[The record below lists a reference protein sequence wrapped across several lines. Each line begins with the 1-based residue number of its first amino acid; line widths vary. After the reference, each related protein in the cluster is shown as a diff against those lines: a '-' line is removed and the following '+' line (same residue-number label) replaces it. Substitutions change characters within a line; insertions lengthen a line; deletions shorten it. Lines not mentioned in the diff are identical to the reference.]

1 MMLLK
6 NLDHIF
12 SQDSLLSS
20 LIKLVVFPCL
30 LLTLFLAI
38 SLDPTLWVSSEI
50 HHFYIELI
58 AVILG
63 SALSF
68 YYILRY
74 RVLRDRFSLFVGI
87 GFFISVSIDLFHV
100 VVSFALI
107 ENISFIKY
115 FIPQTWFAGR
125 FFLGAMLLI
134 AILKYSSV
142 SPREEIEQL
151 SDVRAPS
158 YTREE
163 ENEQKAVTEK
173 KDGMIFYISILGIIA
188 IVTALSSLFL
198 VYPSSVLDDYSVHRP
213 YEIPPLILF
222 CLVLFFFYKK
232 KLYQKKDVVYK
243 GLALYLVIDIFTQVV
258 MAFSAMSF
266 DTAHNMAHVLKDVG
280 YFVNIIALIMSS
292 MQYSAYL
299 KKANSLIK
307 ENLKKLQENEKLKD
321 DFINIAA
328 HELRTPIQ
336 PILGLSD
343 LINHSLQNDT
353 SEIDKSE
360 LKSDMKVIYRNA
372 KKLQKLTND
381 ILDVS
386 RIDSH
391 ILNLNTSRFDFVELI
406 KNTIEDFTTNS
417 EKKEENVYIDFD
429 LRDETKSKEVLDQ
442 SILIEGDKTRISQVL
457 LNLLNNARKF
467 TEEGKITVTVLIKKD
482 AKEVIVSISDSGKGI
497 NSEVMNHLFEKFISK
512 SDSGTGLGL
521 YISKNIIE
529 AHRGKIW
536 ASNNQNGIGSTFSFS
551 IPVETRSM
559 TESEPKPEPKPNAG
573 INRA

>member
-107 ENISFIKY
+107 ENIAFIKY

-163 ENEQKAVTEK
+163 ENEQKAITEK
-173 KDGMIFYISILGIIA
+173 KDGMMFYISILGIIA

-497 NSEVMNHLFEKFISK
+497 NSEVMNHLFEKFISR

>member
-100 VVSFALI
+100 IVSFALI
-107 ENISFIKY
+107 ENILFIKY

-163 ENEQKAVTEK
+163 ENEQKAITEK

-188 IVTALSSLFL
+188 IVTAVSSLFL
-198 VYPSSVLDDYSVHRP
+198 VYPASVIDDYSVHRP

-343 LINHSLQNDT
+343 LINRSLQNDT

-391 ILNLNTSRFDFVELI
+391 ILNLNASQFDFVELI
-406 KNTIEDFTTNS
+406 KNTIQDFTTSS
-417 EKKEENVYIDFD
+417 EKKEENVFIDFD
-429 LRDETKSKEVLDQ
+429 YHDETKSKEVLDQ
-442 SILIEGDKTRISQVL
+442 SIFVEGDKARISQVL

-467 TEEGKITVTVLIKKD
+467 TEEGKITVTVSMKKNT
-482 AKEVIVSISDSGKGI
+482 KEVIVSVSDKGKGI
-497 NSEVMNHLFEKFISK
+497 NPEVLGHLFQKFISR

-521 YISKNIIE
+521 YISKNIVE
-529 AHRGKIW
+529 AHGGKIW

-551 IPVETRSM
+551 IPVELRSI
-559 TESEPKPEPKPNAG
+559 SEPEPKLKPETNAG
-573 INRA
+573 TNRV

>member
-1 MMLLK
+1 MFLK
-6 NLDHIF
+6 NLNHIF
-12 SQDSLLSS
+12 SQDSILSS
-20 LIKLVVFPCL
+20 LIKLVVLPSL
-30 LLTLFLAI
+30 LLSLFLAI
-38 SLDPTLWVSSEI
+38 SLDPTIWVSSEI

-100 VVSFALI
+100 IVSFALI
-107 ENISFIKY
+107 ENIVFIKY

-142 SPREEIEQL
+142 SQREEIEQV
-151 SDVRAPS
+151 SDIRSPS
-158 YTREE
+158 YTQEE
-163 ENEQKAVTEK
+163 TEKKAITEK
-173 KDGMIFYISILGIIA
+173 KDGIIFYISILGIIA
-188 IVTALSSLFL
+188 IVTAVSSLFL

-243 GLALYLVIDIFTQVV
+243 GLVLYLVIDIFTQVV
-258 MAFSAMSF
+258 MSFSAMSF

-292 MQYSAYL
+292 MQYSVNL
-299 KKANSLIK
+299 KKANSLIR

-343 LINHSLQNDT
+343 LINRSLQNNTREIDT
-353 SEIDKSE
+353 SE
-360 LKSDMKVIYRNA
+360 LKNDIKVIYRNA

-391 ILNLNTSRFDFVELI
+391 ILNLNASRFDFVELV
-406 KNTIEDFTTNS
+406 KNTIQDFTTNS
-417 EKKEENVYIDFD
+417 EKKEENVSIDCNF
-429 LRDETKSKEVLDQ
+429 LNETKSKEVLDQ
-442 SILIEGDKTRISQVL
+442 SIWVEVDKARISQVL

-467 TEEGKITVTVLIKKD
+467 TEEGKITVTVLMKKNR
-482 AKEVIVSISDSGKGI
+482 KEVIVSISDKGKGI
-497 NSEVMNHLFEKFISK
+497 NSEVMNHLFEKFISR

-551 IPVETRSM
+551 IPVELRSM
-559 TESEPKPEPKPNAG
+559 PESEPKPKPNSKRL
-573 INRA
+573 RA

>member
-1 MMLLK
+1 MMFLN
-6 NLDHIF
+6 NLNHIF
-12 SQDSLLSS
+12 SPDSILSS
-20 LIKLVVFPCL
+20 LIKLVVLPSL
-30 LLTLFLAI
+30 LLSLFLAI
-38 SLDPTLWVSSEI
+38 SLDPTIWVSSEI

-100 VVSFALI
+100 VVSLALI
-107 ENISFIKY
+107 ENIVFIKY

-142 SPREEIEQL
+142 SQREEIEQV
-151 SDVRAPS
+151 SDIGS
-158 YTREE
+158 SSNTQEE
-163 ENEQKAVTEK
+163 TEKKAITEK
-173 KDGMIFYISILGIIA
+173 KDGMIFYISMLGIIA
-188 IVTALSSLFL
+188 IVTAVSSLFL
-198 VYPSSVLDDYSVHRP
+198 VYPSSVLDNYSVHRP

-243 GLALYLVIDIFTQVV
+243 GLVIYLVIDVFTQVV

-292 MQYSAYL
+292 MQYSVNL
-299 KKANSLIK
+299 KKANSLIR

-343 LINHSLQNDT
+343 LINRSLQDNTREIDT
-353 SEIDKSE
+353 SE
-360 LKSDMKVIYRNA
+360 LKNDIKVIYRNA

-391 ILNLNTSRFDFVELI
+391 ILNLNTSRFDFVELV
-406 KNTIEDFTTNS
+406 KNTIQDFATNS
-417 EKKEENVYIDFD
+417 EKKEENVFIDCNF
-429 LRDETKSKEVLDQ
+429 LNETKLKEVLDQ
-442 SILIEGDKTRISQVL
+442 SIWVEGDKARISQVL

-467 TEEGKITVTVLIKKD
+467 TEEGKIAVTVLMKKD
-482 AKEVIVSISDSGKGI
+482 RKEVIVSIRDKGKGI
-497 NSEVMNHLFEKFISK
+497 NSEVMNHLFEKFISG

-551 IPVETRSM
+551 IPVELRSM
-559 TESEPKPEPKPNAG
+559 PESKPEPNTG

>member
-1 MMLLK
+1 MFLK

-100 VVSFALI
+100 IVSFALI
-107 ENISFIKY
+107 EDILFIKY

-134 AILKYSSV
+134 AVLKYSSV
-142 SPREEIEQL
+142 SPREEIEQA
-151 SDVRAPS
+151 SDIRSPS
-158 YTREE
+158 YTQEE
-163 ENEQKAVTEK
+163 IKKKAITEK
-173 KDGMIFYISILGIIA
+173 KDGIIFYISILGIIA
-188 IVTALSSLFL
+188 IVTAVSSLFL

-232 KLYQKKDVVYK
+232 HLYQKKDVVYK
-243 GLALYLVIDIFTQVV
+243 GLAIYLVIDIFTQVV

-280 YFVNIIALIMSS
+280 YFVNIIALIISS
-292 MQYSAYL
+292 MQYSMNL

-497 NSEVMNHLFEKFISK
+497 NSEVMNHLFEKFISR

-551 IPVETRSM
+551 IPVESRSM
-559 TESEPKPEPKPNAG
+559 PESEPEPNVET
-573 INRA
+573 NRA

>member
-1 MMLLK
+1 MK
-6 NLDHIF
+6 NLTHIF
-12 SQDSLLSS
+12 SDDSILSSIIKLIVVPSLLLS
-20 LIKLVVFPCL
+20 
-30 LLTLFLAI
+30 LFLAV
-38 SLDPTLWVSSEI
+38 SLDPTLWVSSET

-74 RVLRDRFSLFVGI
+74 RVLRDRFSLFVGV

-100 VVSFALI
+100 IVSFALI
-107 ENISFIKY
+107 ENINFIKY

-134 AILKYSSV
+134 AILKYSSL
-142 SPREEIEQL
+142 SEREEIGQL
-151 SDVRAPS
+151 TDIRSQS
-158 YTREE
+158 YTQEE
-163 ENEQKAVTEK
+163 HEK
-173 KDGMIFYISILGIIA
+173 KTNIAQKDGIIFYISILGIIA

-198 VYPSSVLDDYSVHRP
+198 VYPASVLDDYSVHRP

-232 KLYQKKDVVYK
+232 KLYLKKDVVYK
-243 GLALYLVIDIFTQVV
+243 GLALYLVIDIFTQIV

-280 YFVNIIALIMSS
+280 YFVNVIALIYSS
-292 MQYSAYL
+292 MQYSMYL

-307 ENLKKLQENEKLKD
+307 ENLKKLQENEKIKD

-343 LINHSLQNDT
+343 LINQNLQNNT

-360 LKSDMKVIYRNA
+360 LKEDIKVIYRNA
-372 KKLQKLTND
+372 KKLQKLTDD

-391 ILNLNTSRFDFVELI
+391 ILRLNISRFDFVELVE
-406 KNTIEDFTTNS
+406 NTIQDFTTNS
-417 EKKEENVYIDFD
+417 EKKEEYVSIDFD
-429 LRDETKSKEVLDQ
+429 FHDGTRLNDEFDQ
-442 SILIEGDKTRISQVL
+442 SILVEGDKARISQVI
-457 LNLLNNARKF
+457 LNLLNNAKKF
-467 TEEGKITVTVLIKKD
+467 TKDGKINITVLRKKN
-482 AKEVIVSISDSGKGI
+482 AEQVIVSIVDKGKGI
-497 NSEVMNHLFEKFISK
+497 NSEVMNHLFEKFITK

-521 YISKNIIE
+521 YISKNIVE
-529 AHRGKIW
+529 AHGGKIW
-536 ASNNQNGIGSTFSFS
+536 ASNNQNGIGCTFSFS
-551 IPVETRSM
+551 IPVELRSIP
-559 TESEPKPEPKPNAG
+559 ESKPKPEPEPNAG
-573 INRA
+573 TNRI

>member
-1 MMLLK
+1 MLLK

-58 AVILG
+58 AVLLG

-107 ENISFIKY
+107 ENIAFIKY

-163 ENEQKAVTEK
+163 ENEQKAITEK

-188 IVTALSSLFL
+188 IVTAVSSLFL

-497 NSEVMNHLFEKFISK
+497 NSEVMNHLFEKFISR

>member
-1 MMLLK
+1 L
-6 NLDHIF
+6 
-12 SQDSLLSS
+12 LLS
-20 LIKLVVFPCL
+20 
-30 LLTLFLAI
+30 LFLAI
-38 SLDPTLWVSSEI
+38 SLDPTIWVSSEI

-63 SALSF
+63 AALSF

-87 GFFISVSIDLFHV
+87 GFFISVTIDLFHV
-100 VVSFALI
+100 IVSLALI
-107 ENISFIKY
+107 EDMLFIKY

-134 AILKYSSV
+134 AILKYSSL
-142 SPREEIEQL
+142 SQKEEIEQV
-151 SDVRAPS
+151 SDIRS
-158 YTREE
+158 QSNTQGEIE
-163 ENEQKAVTEK
+163 KKTITEK
-173 KDGMIFYISILGIIA
+173 KDDMIFYISILGIIA

-198 VYPSSVLDDYSVHRP
+198 IYPGSVLDDYSVHRP

-222 CLVLFFFYKK
+222 CLVLFFIYKK
-232 KLYQKKDVVYK
+232 KLYLKKDVVYK
-243 GLALYLVIDIFTQVV
+243 GLVLYLVIDTFTQVV

-292 MQYSAYL
+292 MQYSNNL
-299 KKANSLIK
+299 KKANSLIR
-307 ENLKKLQENEKLKD
+307 ENLQKLQENEKLKD

-343 LINHSLQNDT
+343 LINSTLKNNT
-353 SEIDKSE
+353 SEIDMFE
-360 LKSDMKVIYRNA
+360 LKNDIKVIYRNA
-372 KKLQKLTND
+372 KKLQKLTDD

-391 ILNLNTSRFDFVELI
+391 ILNLNTSRFDFVELV
-406 KNTIEDFTTNS
+406 KNTVQDFITNS
-417 EKKEENVYIDFD
+417 EKKEENVSIDCNF
-429 LRDETKSKEVLDQ
+429 LNETKSKEVLDQ
-442 SILIEGDKTRISQVL
+442 SILVEGDRARISQVL

-467 TEEGKITVTVLIKKD
+467 TKGGKITVTVLMKKD
-482 AKEVIVSISDSGKGI
+482 KKEVIVSICDEGKGI
-497 NSEVMNHLFEKFISK
+497 TFEVMNHLFEKFFSR

-551 IPVETRSM
+551 IPVELRSM
-559 TESEPKPEPKPNAG
+559 LESESEPNAG
-573 INRA
+573 TNRA

>member
-1 MMLLK
+1 LK
-6 NLDHIF
+6 NLTHMF
-12 SQDSLLSS
+12 SDDSILSS
-20 LIKLVVFPCL
+20 LIKLVVLPSL
-30 LLTLFLAI
+30 LLSLFLAV
-38 SLDPTLWVSSEI
+38 SLDPTLWISSET

-107 ENISFIKY
+107 ENIDFIKY

-134 AILKYSSV
+134 AILRYSSL
-142 SPREEIEQL
+142 SQKEEVEQVF
-151 SDVRAPS
+151 D
-158 YTREE
+158 TRSQLYAKEE
-163 ENEQKAVTEK
+163 TEKKNITEK

-188 IVTALSSLFL
+188 IVTAISSLFL
-198 VYPSSVLDDYSVHRP
+198 VYPASVLDDYSVHRP

-243 GLALYLVIDIFTQVV
+243 GLVLYLVIDIFTQAV
-258 MAFSAMSF
+258 MSFSAMSF

-292 MQYSAYL
+292 MQYSTNL

-321 DFINIAA
+321 EFINIAA

-343 LINHSLQNDT
+343 LINRNLQNNT

-360 LKSDMKVIYRNA
+360 LKEDIKVIYRNA
-372 KKLQKLTND
+372 KKLQKLTDN

-391 ILNLNTSRFDFVELI
+391 VLKLNISSFDFVELI
-406 KNTIEDFTTNS
+406 ENTIQDFTTNS
-417 EKKEENVYIDFD
+417 EKKEENVSIDFD
-429 LRDETKSKEVLDQ
+429 FHDETKPNDEFDQ
-442 SILIEGDKTRISQVL
+442 SILVQGDKARISQVV
-457 LNLLNNARKF
+457 LNLLNNAKKF
-467 TEEGKITVTVLIKKD
+467 TKDGKIIITILRKKNTGQ
-482 AKEVIVSISDSGKGI
+482 AIVNIIDKGKGI
-497 NSEVMNHLFEKFISK
+497 NSEVMKHLFEKFISK

-521 YISKNIIE
+521 YISKNIVE
-529 AHRGKIW
+529 AHGGKIW
-536 ASNNQNGIGSTFSFS
+536 ASNNQNGIGCTFSFS
-551 IPVETRSM
+551 IPVELRSM
-559 TESEPKPEPKPNAG
+559 PESDPDN
-573 INRA
+573 I

>member
-1 MMLLK
+1 M
-6 NLDHIF
+6 
-12 SQDSLLSS
+12 
-20 LIKLVVFPCL
+20 
-30 LLTLFLAI
+30 AI
-38 SLDPTLWVSSEI
+38 SLDPTLWISSEI

-74 RVLRDRFSLFVGI
+74 RALRDRFSLFVGI

-100 VVSFALI
+100 IVSFALI
-107 ENISFIKY
+107 ENIVFIKY

-134 AILKYSSV
+134 AILKYSSI
-142 SPREEIEQL
+142 SQREEIAQL
-151 SDVRAPS
+151 TDIRSS
-158 YTREE
+158 SNTREE
-163 ENEQKAVTEK
+163 SEKKSITEK
-173 KDGMIFYISILGIIA
+173 KGLIFYISLLGIIA

-198 VYPSSVLDDYSVHRP
+198 VYPASVLDDYSVHRP

-232 KLYQKKDVVYK
+232 KLYQKKDFVYK
-243 GLALYLVIDIFTQVV
+243 GLVVYLVIDVFTQVV
-258 MAFSAMSF
+258 MSFSAMSF

-292 MQYSAYL
+292 MQYSNYL
-299 KKANSLIK
+299 KKANSLIR
-307 ENLKKLQENEKLKD
+307 ENLIKLQENEKLKD
-321 DFINIAA
+321 DFINVAA

-343 LINHSLQNDT
+343 LINRNLQNNT
-353 SEIDKSE
+353 SEIDLPE
-360 LKSDMKVIYRNA
+360 LKNDIKVIYRNA
-372 KKLQKLTND
+372 KKLVKLTND

-391 ILNLNTSRFDFVELI
+391 ILNLNISRFDFVELV
-406 KNTIEDFTTNS
+406 KNIVQDFTTNT
-417 EKKEENVYIDFD
+417 ERKDENVFIDCNINN
-429 LRDETKSKEVLDQ
+429 ETRAKEVLDQ
-442 SILIEGDKTRISQVL
+442 SIFIEGDKARISQVL

-467 TEEGKITVTVLIKKD
+467 TKDGKIIVTVLMKKN
-482 AKEVIVSISDSGKGI
+482 AEELIVSISDKGKGI
-497 NSEVMNHLFEKFISK
+497 NSEVMIHLFEKFISK

-521 YISKNIIE
+521 YISKNIVE
-529 AHRGKIW
+529 AHGGKIW
-536 ASNNQNGIGSTFSFS
+536 ASNNQDGIGSTFSFS
-551 IPVETRSM
+551 IPVEL
-559 TESEPKPEPKPNAG
+559 KPVPDSQSQPNSKTNPA
-573 INRA
+573 

>member
-1 MMLLK
+1 MFLN
-6 NLDHIF
+6 NLNHIF
-12 SQDSLLSS
+12 SPDSILSS
-20 LIKLVVFPCL
+20 LIKLVVLPSL
-30 LLTLFLAI
+30 LLSLFLAI
-38 SLDPTLWVSSEI
+38 SLDPTIWVSSEI

-100 VVSFALI
+100 IVSFALI
-107 ENISFIKY
+107 ENIVFIKY

-142 SPREEIEQL
+142 SQREEIEQV
-151 SDVRAPS
+151 SDIRS
-158 YTREE
+158 SSNTQEE
-163 ENEQKAVTEK
+163 TEKKAITEK
-173 KDGMIFYISILGIIA
+173 KDGIIFYISMLGIIA
-188 IVTALSSLFL
+188 IVTAVSSLFL
-198 VYPSSVLDDYSVHRP
+198 VYPSSVLDNYSVHRP

-243 GLALYLVIDIFTQVV
+243 GLVIYLVIDIFTQVV
-258 MAFSAMSF
+258 MSFSAMSF

-292 MQYSAYL
+292 MQYSVNL
-299 KKANSLIK
+299 KKANSLIR

-343 LINHSLQNDT
+343 LINRSLQNNTREIDT
-353 SEIDKSE
+353 SE
-360 LKSDMKVIYRNA
+360 LKNDIKVIYRNA

-391 ILNLNTSRFDFVELI
+391 ILNLNTSRFDFVELV
-406 KNTIEDFTTNS
+406 KNTIQDFTTNS
-417 EKKEENVYIDFD
+417 EKKEENVFIDCNF
-429 LRDETKSKEVLDQ
+429 LDETKSKEVLDQ
-442 SILIEGDKTRISQVL
+442 SIWVEVDKARISQVL

-467 TEEGKITVTVLIKKD
+467 TEEGKITVTVLMKKNR
-482 AKEVIVSISDSGKGI
+482 KEVIVSISDKGKGI
-497 NSEVMNHLFEKFISK
+497 NSEVMNHLFEKFISR

-551 IPVETRSM
+551 IPVELRSM
-559 TESEPKPEPKPNAG
+559 PESEPEPNAG
-573 INRA
+573 INRT

>member
-1 MMLLK
+1 MFLK
-6 NLDHIF
+6 NFNHIF
-12 SQDSLLSS
+12 SQDSFLSS
-20 LIKLVVFPCL
+20 LIKLVVLPSL
-30 LLTLFLAI
+30 LLSLFLAI
-38 SLDPTLWVSSEI
+38 SLDPTLWVTSET

-63 SALSF
+63 SALSL

-100 VVSFALI
+100 IVSFALI
-107 ENISFIKY
+107 ENILFIKY

-142 SPREEIEQL
+142 SQREEIEQV
-151 SDVRAPS
+151 SDDRSLS
-158 YTREE
+158 YTQEE
-163 ENEQKAVTEK
+163 IEKKVITEK
-173 KDGMIFYISILGIIA
+173 KDGIIFYISILGIIA
-188 IVTALSSLFL
+188 IVTAISSLFL

-243 GLALYLVIDIFTQVV
+243 GLAIYLVIDIFTQVI
-258 MAFSAMSF
+258 MSFSAMSF

-280 YFVNIIALIMSS
+280 YFVNIIALIISS
-292 MQYSAYL
+292 MQYSMNL
-299 KKANSLIK
+299 KNANSLIK

-343 LINHSLQNDT
+343 LINRSLQNNN

-360 LKSDMKVIYRNA
+360 LKNDMKVIYRNA

-391 ILNLNTSRFDFVELI
+391 ILNLNASRFDFVELI
-406 KNTIEDFTTNS
+406 KNTIQDFTTNS
-417 EKKEENVYIDFD
+417 EKKEENVSIDCNF
-429 LRDETKSKEVLDQ
+429 LNETQSKAVLDQ
-442 SILIEGDKTRISQVL
+442 SIMVEGDKARISQVL

-467 TEEGKITVTVLIKKD
+467 TEEGKITVTVLMKKD
-482 AKEVIVSISDSGKGI
+482 GKEVIVSICDKGKGI
-497 NSEVMNHLFEKFISK
+497 NPEVMNHLFEKFISR

-551 IPVETRSM
+551 IPVELRSM
-559 TESEPKPEPKPNAG
+559 PESEPEPEPKPKAG
-573 INRA
+573 TNRA

>member
-1 MMLLK
+1 MFLK
-6 NLDHIF
+6 NLNHIF
-12 SQDSLLSS
+12 SQDSILSS
-20 LIKLVVFPCL
+20 LIKLVVLPSL
-30 LLTLFLAI
+30 LLSLFLAI

-100 VVSFALI
+100 IVSFALI
-107 ENISFIKY
+107 ENVLFIKY

-134 AILKYSSV
+134 AILKYSSL

-151 SDVRAPS
+151 TDIRSPS
-158 YTREE
+158 YTQEE
-163 ENEQKAVTEK
+163 IEKKGITEK
-173 KDGMIFYISILGIIA
+173 KDGVIFYVSVLGIIA

-222 CLVLFFFYKK
+222 CLVLFFFYQK

-292 MQYSAYL
+292 MQYSMNL

-307 ENLKKLQENEKLKD
+307 ENLTKLQENEKLKD

-343 LINHSLQNDT
+343 LINRSLQNNT

-360 LKSDMKVIYRNA
+360 LKNDMKVIYRNA

-406 KNTIEDFTTNS
+406 KNTIQDFTTNS
-417 EKKEENVYIDFD
+417 EKKEENVSIDCNFIN
-429 LRDETKSKEVLDQ
+429 ETKSKEVLDQ
-442 SILIEGDKTRISQVL
+442 SILVEGDKARISQVL

-467 TEEGKITVTVLIKKD
+467 TEEGKITVTVLMKKD
-482 AKEVIVSISDSGKGI
+482 RKEVIVSICDKGKGI
-497 NSEVMNHLFEKFISK
+497 SSEVMNHLFEKFISE

-529 AHRGKIW
+529 AHKGKIW

-551 IPVETRSM
+551 IPVELRSIP
-559 TESEPKPEPKPNAG
+559 ESEPEPNAG

>member
-1 MMLLK
+1 MFLK
-6 NLDHIF
+6 SFNHIF
-12 SQDSLLSS
+12 SQDSFLSS
-20 LIKLVVFPCL
+20 LIKLVVLPSL
-30 LLTLFLAI
+30 LLSLFLAI
-38 SLDPTLWVSSEI
+38 SLDPTLWVTSET

-74 RVLRDRFSLFVGI
+74 RVLQDRFSLFVGI

-100 VVSFALI
+100 IVSFALI
-107 ENISFIKY
+107 ENILFIKY

-142 SPREEIEQL
+142 SQREEIEQVSNDRSL
-151 SDVRAPS
+151 S
-158 YTREE
+158 YTQEE
-163 ENEQKAVTEK
+163 IEKKAITEK
-173 KDGMIFYISILGIIA
+173 KDGIIFYISILGIIA

-243 GLALYLVIDIFTQVV
+243 GLAIYLVIDIFTQVI
-258 MAFSAMSF
+258 MSFSAMSF

-280 YFVNIIALIMSS
+280 YFVNIIALIISS
-292 MQYSAYL
+292 MQYSMNL
-299 KKANSLIK
+299 KNANSLIK

-343 LINHSLQNDT
+343 LINRSLQNNN

-360 LKSDMKVIYRNA
+360 LKNDMKVIYRNA

-391 ILNLNTSRFDFVELI
+391 ILNLNASRFDFVELI
-406 KNTIEDFTTNS
+406 KNTIQDFTTNS
-417 EKKEENVYIDFD
+417 EKKEENVSIDCNF
-429 LRDETKSKEVLDQ
+429 LNETQSKEVLDQ
-442 SILIEGDKTRISQVL
+442 SILVEGDKARISQVL

-467 TEEGKITVTVLIKKD
+467 TEEGKITVTVLMKKD
-482 AKEVIVSISDSGKGI
+482 GKEVIVSICDKGKGI
-497 NSEVMNHLFEKFISK
+497 NPEVMNHLFEKFISR

-551 IPVETRSM
+551 IPVELRCM
-559 TESEPKPEPKPNAG
+559 PESKPKPEPEPKAG
-573 INRA
+573 TNRA

>member
-1 MMLLK
+1 MFLK

-12 SQDSLLSS
+12 SQDSLFSS

-30 LLTLFLAI
+30 LLSLFLAI
-38 SLDPTLWVSSEI
+38 SLDPTLWVTSEI

-68 YYILRY
+68 YYTLRY

-100 VVSFALI
+100 IVSFALI
-107 ENISFIKY
+107 ENILFIKY

-151 SDVRAPS
+151 SDVRLLS
-158 YTREE
+158 DTQEE
-163 ENEQKAVTEK
+163 ENEQKTFVEK
-173 KDGMIFYISILGIIA
+173 KDGIVFYISILGIIA
-188 IVTALSSLFL
+188 IVTAVSSLFL

-429 LRDETKSKEVLDQ
+429 LRDETKSKEVLDR
-442 SILIEGDKTRISQVL
+442 SILIEGDRARISQVL

-467 TEEGKITVTVLIKKD
+467 TEGGKIIVTVLMKKD
-482 AKEVIVSISDSGKGI
+482 TKEVIVSISDSGKGI
-497 NSEVMNHLFEKFISK
+497 NSEVMNHLFEKFISR

-559 TESEPKPEPKPNAG
+559 IESEPKPEPKPNAG

>member
-1 MMLLK
+1 MMFLK
-6 NLDHIF
+6 NLTHIF
-12 SQDSLLSS
+12 SQDSILSS
-20 LIKLVVFPCL
+20 LIKLVVLPSL
-30 LLTLFLAI
+30 LLSLFLAI
-38 SLDPTLWVSSEI
+38 SLDPTIWITSEI

-63 SALSF
+63 SALSL

-100 VVSFALI
+100 IVSLALI
-107 ENISFIKY
+107 ENILFIKY

-134 AILKYSSV
+134 AILKYSSL
-142 SPREEIEQL
+142 SQKEEIEQA
-151 SDVRAPS
+151 SDIGTQS
-158 YTREE
+158 NTQEE
-163 ENEQKAVTEK
+163 IEK
-173 KDGMIFYISILGIIA
+173 KAITENKDGIIFYISILGIIA

-198 VYPSSVLDDYSVHRP
+198 VYPASVLDDYSVHRP
-213 YEIPPLILF
+213 YQIPPLILF

-232 KLYQKKDVVYK
+232 KLYLKKDVVYK
-243 GLALYLVIDIFTQVV
+243 GLVLYLVIDIFTQVV
-258 MAFSAMSF
+258 MSFSAMSF

-292 MQYSAYL
+292 MQYSNNL
-299 KKANSLIK
+299 KKANSLIR

-343 LINHSLQNDT
+343 LINRTLQNNT
-353 SEIDKSE
+353 SEIDKFE
-360 LKSDMKVIYRNA
+360 LKNDIKVIYRNA
-372 KKLQKLTND
+372 KKLQKLTDD

-391 ILNLNTSRFDFVELI
+391 VLNLNTSRFDFVDLI
-406 KNTIEDFTTNS
+406 KNTIQDFTTNS
-417 EKKEENVYIDFD
+417 EKKEELINIDCNFIN
-429 LRDETKSKEVLDQ
+429 ETKSKEVLDQ
-442 SILIEGDKTRISQVL
+442 SILVEGDKARISQVL

-467 TEEGKITVTVLIKKD
+467 TKEGKVTVTVLMKKGG
-482 AKEVIVSISDSGKGI
+482 KEVIVSICDKGNGI
-497 NSEVMNHLFEKFISK
+497 NPEVMNHLFEKFISR

-529 AHRGKIW
+529 AHEGKIW
-536 ASNNQNGIGSTFSFS
+536 GSNNQNGIGSTFTFS
-551 IPVETRSM
+551 IPVELRSM
-559 TESEPKPEPKPNAG
+559 PQLEPEPNTET
-573 INRA
+573 NRA

>member
-1 MMLLK
+1 MFLN
-6 NLDHIF
+6 NLNHIF
-12 SQDSLLSS
+12 SPDSILSS
-20 LIKLVVFPCL
+20 LIKLVVLPSL
-30 LLTLFLAI
+30 LLSLFLAI
-38 SLDPTLWVSSEI
+38 SLDPTIWVSSEI

-100 VVSFALI
+100 IVSFALI
-107 ENISFIKY
+107 EDIVFIKY

-142 SPREEIEQL
+142 SQREEIEQV
-151 SDVRAPS
+151 SDIGSSS
-158 YTREE
+158 YTQEE
-163 ENEQKAVTEK
+163 TEKKAITEK
-173 KDGMIFYISILGIIA
+173 KDGIIYYISILGIIA
-188 IVTALSSLFL
+188 IVTAVSSLFL
-198 VYPSSVLDDYSVHRP
+198 VYPSSVLDNYSVHRP

-243 GLALYLVIDIFTQVV
+243 GLVLYLVIDIFTQVV
-258 MAFSAMSF
+258 MSFSAMSF

-292 MQYSAYL
+292 MQYSVNL
-299 KKANSLIK
+299 KKANSLIR

-343 LINHSLQNDT
+343 LINRSLQNNTREIDT
-353 SEIDKSE
+353 SE
-360 LKSDMKVIYRNA
+360 LKNDIKVIYRNA

-391 ILNLNTSRFDFVELI
+391 ILNLNTSRFDFVELV
-406 KNTIEDFTTNS
+406 KNTIQDFTTNS
-417 EKKEENVYIDFD
+417 EKKEENVFIDCNF
-429 LRDETKSKEVLDQ
+429 LDETKSKEVLDQ
-442 SILIEGDKTRISQVL
+442 SIWVEVDKARISQVL

-467 TEEGKITVTVLIKKD
+467 TEEGKITVTVLMKKNR
-482 AKEVIVSISDSGKGI
+482 KEVIVSISDKGKGI
-497 NSEVMNHLFEKFISK
+497 NSEVMNHLFEKFISR

-551 IPVETRSM
+551 IPVEIRSM
-559 TESEPKPEPKPNAG
+559 PESEPEPNAG